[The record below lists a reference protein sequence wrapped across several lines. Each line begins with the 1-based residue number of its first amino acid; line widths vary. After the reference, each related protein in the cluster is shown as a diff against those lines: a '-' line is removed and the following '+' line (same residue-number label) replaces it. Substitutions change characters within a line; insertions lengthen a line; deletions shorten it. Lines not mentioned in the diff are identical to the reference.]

1 MDIQHVYIT
10 TVGDDTMK
18 ALMQTQEFIT
28 ASDVYKATFGS
39 HLNGIESPSRAVP
52 IEVSYSE
59 QQQAQLAYFLRLLK
73 QANEENRWIMFIGQ
87 DALLDKQLLINA
99 GIDIN
104 KVLLLKNAKN
114 QSKHLLMAKALE
126 MGNCSAVI
134 VTGEIEAFNTP
145 IITTAAEQGKTLAFV
160 LNQNIKAQLTFH

>member
-1 MDIQHVYIT
+1 
-10 TVGDDTMK
+10 MK
-18 ALMQTQEFIT
+18 ALMQAQEFIT
-28 ASDVYKATFGS
+28 ASEVYKATFGS
-39 HLNGIESPSRAVP
+39 CSNVFESPSMAVP

-59 QQQAQLAYFLRLLK
+59 QQQVQLAYFLRLLK

-87 DALLDKQLLINA
+87 DALLDKRLLINA

-104 KVLLLKNAKN
+104 KVLLLRNTKN

-134 VTGEIEAFNTP
+134 VAGEIESFNTP
-145 IITTAAEQGKTLAFV
+145 IISMAAEHGKTLAFV
-160 LNQNIKAQLTFH
+160 LNQNVKAQLTFH